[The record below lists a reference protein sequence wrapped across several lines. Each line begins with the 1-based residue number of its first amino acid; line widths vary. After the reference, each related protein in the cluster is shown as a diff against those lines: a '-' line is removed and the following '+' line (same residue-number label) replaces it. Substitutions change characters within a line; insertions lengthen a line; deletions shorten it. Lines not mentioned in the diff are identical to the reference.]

1 MPEAST
7 AVRGTPSDKKLL
19 VRFGRGRLGGTTYL
33 DALAQRARLA
43 GREVILVDADL
54 RNPSLSR
61 LYPEARVP
69 TDGSPEDFRRL
80 MLEVLDALAGRPGP
94 VSALVD
100 IGGGQDRAMG
110 DLIRD
115 LSLAE
120 FCQDAAVLPVA
131 VYMIGPDE
139 DDLQHALSVREARL
153 LEGGA
158 TLLVMNEAVVKRG
171 QTPESAFAPVVE
183 RPAFQAWV
191 QDGGARLVWLRN
203 LAVLNKARAL
213 GLSLGDAMA
222 GQAGEGGQGLGFT
235 ERWMIKDWFR
245 KLEERHAA
253 ADALD
258 LLP

>member
-1 MPEAST
+1 MSEGQS
-7 AVRGTPSDKKLL
+7 AVRRVPPAKKLV

-33 DALAQRARLA
+33 DALAQRARLV
-43 GREVILVDADL
+43 GREVILVDADV

-61 LYPEARVP
+61 LYPEARVSAGAAP
-69 TDGSPEDFRRL
+69 QDFRAV
-80 MLEVLDALAGRPGP
+80 MLSVLDELAGRPGP
-94 VSALVD
+94 ISALVD
-100 IGGGQDRAMG
+100 IGGGQDRAMIE
-110 DLIRD
+110 LLRD
-115 LSLAE
+115 LSLSE
-120 FCQDAAVLPVA
+120 FCRDAGVLSVGA
-131 VYMIGPDE
+131 YMLGPDL
-139 DDLQHALSVREARL
+139 DDLMHAVSVRDVRL

-158 TLLVMNEAVVKRG
+158 TLLVMNEAIIGRG
-171 QTPESAFAPVVE
+171 QDPETAFGPVRGHPAFAAWLAAGALPV
-183 RPAFQAWV
+183 
-191 QDGGARLVWLRN
+191 LVRN
-203 LAVLNKARAL
+203 LAVLDKARAL